1 MSKLRLCDDTLKL
14 MIVRER
20 ARTDSVLAADHQI
33 RLTLADLYAKDSAQT
48 VLISILQARLDALVV
63 VVPPPAPPPAPPS
76 PPPAPPP
83 PPPPPPA
90 PTGDA
95 IVIDATVRYQT
106 IQGFG
111 ASARVKSDP
120 HLIGNYGGV
129 ENALV
134 LPAMAEAEILD
145 KLFVELGLSRL
156 RFITQN
162 PVSTLIAPFTTSG
175 VYADAHIALAKQVRA
190 RTAGVF
196 WTAPLN
202 DIAAKGTATQYA
214 DYQMAMLRHWRS
226 QGVELAY
233 LSVINEPAL
242 GNAADGNYVLNAV
255 KALGPRMR
263 SEGFSTMLVISDDLD
278 PVSMGATSLPTLQ
291 DANARQYV
299 GALATHLYG
308 TGVSGMTRGATA
320 ALGAQYGLPVWMSE
334 YSTAVGLSAFEY
346 AILMH
351 RLFTEHNVTAHD
363 YMWGFFGASD
373 NAQLI
378 SLNHTGTTY
387 TGYTVR
393 PEYHVVGQWSKY
405 VRPGAQRVRA
415 TTANAS
421 LLVSAFRN
429 TTGKLV
435 TVVINQGGSPASITL
450 PAGVWR
456 CYVGAAACTTVF
468 QPKTIQTYVEQ

>member
-1 MSKLRLCDDTLKL
+1 MSKLRLCDDTLKS

-63 VVPPPAPPPAPPS
+63 VVPPPAPPP
-76 PPPAPPP
+76 
-83 PPPPPPA
+83 PPA

-95 IVIDATVRYQT
+95 IVIDAAVRYQT

-111 ASARVKSDP
+111 VSARIKADP
-120 HLIGNYGGV
+120 HLIGNFGGI

-134 LPAMAEAEILD
+134 LPAAAEAEVLD
-145 KLFVELGLSRL
+145 RLFGELGLTRV

-162 PVSTLIAPFTTSG
+162 PQSLSPPYRVDGI
-175 VYADAHIALAKQVRA
+175 YADGHIALAKQVRA

-202 DIAAKGTATQYA
+202 DIAAKGSATQYA
-214 DYQMAMLRHWRS
+214 DYQMAMLRQWWL
-226 QGVELAY
+226 QGVELPY
-233 LSVINEPAL
+233 ISIINEPGL
-242 GNAADGNYVLNAV
+242 GNVASGEDVRARVL
-255 KALGPRMR
+255 ALGPRMR
-263 SEGFSTMLVISDDLD
+263 SEGMTTQLVISDDID
-278 PVSMGATSLPTLQ
+278 PVSMRATSLPTLQ

-308 TGVSGMTRGATA
+308 TGVNGLATGQSA
-320 ALGAQYGLPVWMSE
+320 ALAAQYGLPLWMSE
-334 YSTAVGLSAFEY
+334 YSTATGLSPIEY
-346 AILMH
+346 GYLMH
-351 RLFTEHNVTAHD
+351 RLFTEFNVSAHD
-363 YMWGFFGASD
+363 YMWGFFGQVD
-373 NAQLI
+373 QAQLI
-378 SLNHTGTTY
+378 TLNHSGLTY
-387 TGYTVR
+387 TGYTIR
-393 PEYHVVGQWSKY
+393 PEYHIVGQWSKY
-405 VRPGAQRVRA
+405 VKPGAQRVRA
-415 TTANAS
+415 TTANVS

-450 PAGVWR
+450 PAGVWK
-456 CYVGAAACTTVF
+456 CYVGAGACTTVF
-468 QPKTIQTYVEQ
+468 QPRTIQTYVEQ